1 MGARLAGAGMS
12 RFTIAQNA
20 QMNVTPFVDVMMV
33 LLIIFM
39 VAVPLATKSINL
51 DVPPVDSSTP
61 VQASEPIYIS
71 VQESG
76 LYIGDQPTTP
86 DTLVTDLKTRIGP
99 GTAPGDSRIFVR
111 ADADVPYED
120 FMAVM
125 GALKSNKFEKVGLI
139 SEDIR

>member
-1 MGARLAGAGMS
+1 MS

-39 VAVPLATKSINL
+39 VAVPLATNAIKL
-51 DVPPVDSSTP
+51 DIPPVQPSAP
-61 VQASEPIYIS
+61 LAPEEPIYIS

-76 LYIGDQPTTP
+76 LFIGDQPTTP
-86 DTLVTDLKTRIGP
+86 ATLVSDLKVRIGP
-99 GTAPGDSRIFVR
+99 NSDPASRRLFVR
-111 ADADVPYED
+111 ADPDVPYED

-125 GALKSNKFEKVGLI
+125 STLKSNRFEQIGLI